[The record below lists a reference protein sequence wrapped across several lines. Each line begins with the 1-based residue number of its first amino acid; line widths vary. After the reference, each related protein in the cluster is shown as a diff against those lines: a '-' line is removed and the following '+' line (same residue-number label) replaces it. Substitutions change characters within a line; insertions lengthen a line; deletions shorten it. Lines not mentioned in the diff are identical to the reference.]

1 MPRSD
6 DEIRTIIDQL
16 RASEELGGVS
26 PTEAQLRALL
36 QRPDDGPVQMVNLL
50 KFRDRA
56 SYPEG
61 HPLAGDAGGSGAE
74 AYARYGA
81 VASRK
86 IVEYG
91 GRFVLVAT
99 CDQVV
104 IGEAPAWD
112 QTVVVEYPTRAAFVE
127 MILDAEYQAA
137 HPHRRAGL
145 DRTVLIATTPV
156 IDASRR
162 PT

>member
-6 DEIRTIIDQL
+6 DEIRTIIDRL
-16 RASEELGGVS
+16 RTSEELGGVS

-56 SYPEG
+56 SYPAG
-61 HPLAGDAGGSGAE
+61 HPLAGAAGGTGAE
-74 AYARYGA
+74 AYMRYGA
-81 VASRK
+81 VAGRT
-86 IVEYG
+86 IAAYG
-91 GRFVLVAT
+91 GRIVLLANGE
-99 CDQVV
+99 QVI
-104 IGEAPAWD
+104 IGEAPEWD
-112 QTVVVEYPTRAAFVE
+112 QTVVVEYPSRAAFVD

-145 DRTVLIATTPV
+145 ERTVVIATTPV

-162 PT
+162 ST

>member
-6 DEIRTIIDQL
+6 DEIRTIIDRL
-16 RASEELGGVS
+16 RESEELGGVS
-26 PTEAQLRALL
+26 PTEAQLRSLL
-36 QRPDDGPVQMVNLL
+36 QHPDDGPVQMVNLL
-50 KFRDRA
+50 KFHNRA
-56 SYPEG
+56 RYPDG

-74 AYARYGA
+74 AYMRYGT
-81 VASRK
+81 VASKK

-91 GRFVLVAT
+91 GRFVLLAT
-99 CDQVV
+99 GEQVV
-104 IGEAPAWD
+104 IGDSPEWD
-112 QTVVVEYPTRAAFVE
+112 QTVVVEYPNRAAFVD

-145 DRTVLIATTPV
+145 ERTVVIATTPV

-162 PT
+162 RT